1 MSNDTVYQIVTDKII
16 SHLENGVAPWRQ
28 PWRADDQ
35 GPRNLDGHRYRGINV
50 LLLIMESM
58 GNGYQSPY
66 WLTFNQA
73 KAKGGTVKKGE
84 KSTVIIFWKKIMVR
98 EKNEATGKIEKKI
111 IPMLRYYRVFNLEQT
126 EGVKI
131 PRKVLEDQLAASKP
145 DADHDPIAEAEAI
158 VLGYKDGPKITK
170 RGARAFYVP
179 STDKITV
186 PPMKAYDSAEEFYS
200 TLFHEM
206 GHSTG
211 HEGRLD
217 RFSGKNGAFGSHDYG
232 REELVAEMTNAFL
245 CAESG
250 ILTTVEN
257 SAAYLASWI
266 RTIKEDNRAVVVAAG
281 QAQRA
286 ADLIMNR
293 VYEYEA
299 KEDQD
304 QEMATTAA

>member
-58 GNGYQSPY
+58 SNGYQSPY

-73 KAKGGTVKKGE
+73 KAKGGSVKKGE
-84 KSTVIIFWKKIMVR
+84 KSTVIVFWKKIMVR

-126 EGVKI
+126 EGVKV

-145 DADHDPIAEAEAI
+145 ADDLDPIAEAEAI
-158 VLGYKDGPKITK
+158 IKGYKDSPMITK
-170 RGARAFYVP
+170 RGSRAYYVP

-186 PPMKAYDSAEEFYS
+186 PPMKAYDTAEEFYS

-206 GHSTG
+206 AHSTG
-211 HEGRLD
+211 HEKRLD

-232 REELVAEMTNAFL
+232 REELVAEMANAFL
-245 CAESG
+245 CAEAG
-250 ILTTVEN
+250 IHTTVEN

-266 RTIKEDNRAVVVAAG
+266 KVIKEDNRAVVVAAG

-286 ADLIMNR
+286 ADLIMDR
-293 VYEYEA
+293 VYEA
-299 KEDQD
+299 PQSEDQ

>member
-1 MSNDTVYQIVTDKII
+1 MSNETVYQIVTDKII
-16 SHLENGVAPWRQ
+16 EHLENGVAPWRM

-58 GNGYQSPY
+58 SNGYQSPY

-73 KAKGGTVKKGE
+73 KAKGGSVKKGE
-84 KSTVIIFWKKIMVR
+84 KSTVIVFWKKIMVR

-131 PRKVLEDQLAASKP
+131 PRKVLEDQLAAAKP
-145 DADHDPIAEAEAI
+145 DVDHDPIAEAEAI
-158 VLGYKDGPKITK
+158 LAGWEDAPKITK
-170 RGARAFYVP
+170 RGSRAYYVP

-186 PPMKAYDSAEEFYS
+186 PAVKSYHSAEEYYS
-200 TLFHEM
+200 TVFHELA
-206 GHSTG
+206 HSTG
-211 HEGRLD
+211 HESRLD

-245 CAESG
+245 CAEAG
-250 ILTTVEN
+250 ITTTIEN

-266 RTIKEDNRAVVVAAG
+266 KTIKEDVRAVVVAAG
-281 QAQRA
+281 AAQKA
-286 ADLIMNR
+286 ADMIMNR
-293 VYEYEA
+293 VYEYEE
-299 KEDQD
+299 KEDQ